1 HIVPNGIDP
10 ERFSTPDVKPIEKFD
25 DEKLNVLFVGRLD
38 KRKGFRYLLGAF
50 RRIKAQVPEARLI
63 VVGAYAREDK
73 NKYVRFARKHGLR
86 DVKFVGY
93 VSNEEL
99 PRYYRS
105 AHVFCAP
112 STGFESFGLVLL
124 EAMAAG
130 APIVASDI
138 PGYHH
143 VVTHEREGLLVPP
156 ADERGIADAVVR
168 LLQDEGLRARLGQR
182 GRETAQQ

>member
-105 AHVFCAP
+105 AHIFCAP

-124 EAMAAG
+124 EAMASSV
-130 APIVASDI
+130 PIVASDI
-138 PGYHH
+138 PGYRQ
-143 VVTHEREGLLVPP
+143 VVTHGHEGLLVPAKDEVALAEAIIGLLRSPVQRVRPP
-156 ADERGIADAVVR
+156 AN
-168 LLQDEGLRARLGQR
+168 
-182 GRETAQQ
+182 